1 MLTSFRSTL
10 RFVKHYR
17 ANVLILG
24 LLTILYLPI
33 LEYWLMGWLQK
44 SISTE
49 HEYFSYALLGFPYA
63 AYIIFGQNRTA
74 WEKLGDRADLV
85 GIICLLVGSVFYLAG
100 AVTFVNL
107 SFPLVL
113 TGVMGCLKGL
123 SGIKLNAFPLLLIA
137 LATPNPLP
145 YLLVP
150 FTLPLQQFIAAFC
163 GFLLMNM
170 GVKVT
175 VENIFLLVN
184 DKLVEVAPYCA
195 GLKMWFTSLY
205 VALILVHWSGQL
217 HRRDRLMILLAG
229 ATFLSLL
236 ANIIRNTL
244 LSLFHGTGNQAAF
257 ESLHAGLG
265 GDIYSLVLL
274 LSIVA
279 LNQLMIHRNRQWQNW
294 QDLSLGE
301 TGEENG

>member
-1 MLTSFRSTL
+1 
-10 RFVKHYR
+10 
-17 ANVLILG
+17 
-24 LLTILYLPI
+24 
-33 LEYWLMGWLQK
+33 MGWLQK

-85 GIICLLVGSVFYLAG
+85 GIICLLVGSVFYLTG

-123 SGIKLNAFPLLLIA
+123 SGIRLNAFPLLLIA

-217 HRRDRLMILLAG
+217 HRRGRLMILLAG